1 MPITYYIVRPGDP
14 VVIFLMAKSI
24 LFIEDDDRG
33 LYVEL
38 YPRSALWPIYGFD
51 FQICALGIGLGWRE
65 NEKCHSA
72 QGKESFGHI
81 SKDSIVKAFPDAIA
95 SEGHSGQYIYPG
107 TVHMGVKEAY

>member
-1 MPITYYIVRPGDP
+1 M
-14 VVIFLMAKSI
+14 
-24 LFIEDDDRG
+24 
-33 LYVEL
+33 EL

-72 QGKESFGHI
+72 KGKESFGHI

-95 SEGHSGQYIYPG
+95 SEGHSGQYVYMCNPG